1 MIKKFT
7 GILFFAAAMVVIVAV
22 MVRHGSFRSMMSRE
36 RLPQRRGAEKTAVA
50 APAPAIRTVEESPA
64 NAPGLTPEET
74 AAAAADSPTSAAA
87 APGPSTAPDG
97 SIR

>member
-1 MIKKFT
+1 MIKKLI
-7 GILFFAAAMVVIVAV
+7 GILFFAAGLAVIGAV
-22 MVRHGSFRSMMSRE
+22 TLRHGSFRSMMSRE

-50 APAPAIRTVEESPA
+50 APAPAIRTVEESPN
-64 NAPGLTPEET
+64 NAPGLTPEES
-74 AAAAADSPTSAAA
+74 AAAAADSLTSAAA